1 MRPTAIAGG
10 IVALAVAVWA
20 MPRNQQDG
28 LRGDPAAASVL
39 AGAIEFFEARLRSDP
54 IDASAAGALASRYVL
69 RFQRLADLEDLRRAE
84 RVINSTLLYAGDGSA
99 AQAQLSAIRLMQH
112 DFVGAYAA
120 ARDAVQ
126 HVGANDDALGAW
138 FDAAL
143 ATGRFDEAKRALA
156 GMDERSLATQVRR
169 SHWLD
174 ANGDAQG
181 AFAAL
186 SSVCEQVER
195 SGEKPDITAWC
206 LTELAGLEHT
216 LHGEAAA
223 KRLYRKVLGIMPGYR
238 AAIEGLGDLHHA
250 NREWRRAIAK
260 YEQIAVDAHPDLY
273 LRLAES
279 NRELGS
285 EDRAREWEAEF
296 LRAAGGADVERLFA
310 HPLAM
315 FLAEQPHSR
324 DRALEIALRDVASRP
339 APESF
344 DVLAWVHLQRGDAAA
359 ALVASD
365 RAQAHTAPTPTMA
378 YHRARILHA
387 LGSGDRSAVL
397 LAEAAAQ
404 RSQLDPAARIDL
416 DRFMMRQ

>member
-1 MRPTAIAGG
+1 MRATAIAGG
-10 IVALAVAVWA
+10 IAVLAVAVWA

-69 RFQRLADLEDLRRAE
+69 RFQRLANMEDLLRAE
-84 RVINSTLLYAGDGSA
+84 RVIDRTLPYAGDGSA
-99 AQAQLSAIRLMQH
+99 ARAQLSAIRLMQH
-112 DFVGAYAA
+112 DFEGAYAA
-120 ARDAVQ
+120 AREAAQ

-174 ANGDAQG
+174 ANGDAHG

-186 SSVCEQVER
+186 SSVCEQIER
-195 SGEKPDITAWC
+195 SGEKPDIAAWC

-223 KRLYRKVLGIMPGYR
+223 KPLYRKALGIMPGYR
-238 AAIEGLGDLHHA
+238 AAIEGLADLHHA

-279 NRELGS
+279 NRELGR
-285 EDRAREWEAEF
+285 EDRALEWEAEF

-310 HPLAM
+310 RSRFAM
-315 FLAEQPHSR
+315 LPAGRRP
-324 DRALEIALRDVASRP
+324 RALMCWPGCICNGATRQRRSWRRIARRHTPPSRRRCRIIAPASFTRLACGTVRRYCWPKRRP
-339 APESF
+339 NACSSIPPRVSI
-344 DVLAWVHLQRGDAAA
+344 
-359 ALVASD
+359 S
-365 RAQAHTAPTPTMA
+365 T
-378 YHRARILHA
+378 
-387 LGSGDRSAVL
+387 GSG
-397 LAEAAAQ
+397 
-404 RSQLDPAARIDL
+404 
-416 DRFMMRQ
+416 